1 MVRLSRVTGLV
12 MVVLGSSAFIWLLYI
27 QLHYRD
33 VMPRE
38 PDPAA
43 GRVYPYTAARFHIY
57 VSRNEADRGR
67 LAEILGPFGI
77 LAAMVGARLVQRAAG
92 RER

>member
-1 MVRLSRVTGLV
+1 
-12 MVVLGSSAFIWLLYI
+12 MVVFGSSAFVWLLYI

-38 PDPAA
+38 PDPPA
-43 GRVYPYTAARFHIY
+43 GRIYPYTAARFHIY
-57 VSRNEADRGR
+57 VTKDEADRGR

-77 LAAMVGARLVQRAAG
+77 LAAMVGARLVQRAAR